1 MTYRLRVA
9 FLRDN
14 GKNPLEHKSLAPV
27 NLKDDETYSNKL
39 ELIKNY
45 LKTNKNYYKKIFKN
59 CKSNKTEYSGK
70 YELLKLDDNEKDTYD
85 KITLDFFDFLKNI
98 QALTPGTDD
107 DLPPWINDLPD
118 EDEKTARK
126 KLHYNYGTGNAP
138 PLQSHHITLDYNNQ
152 TPNKIVDHSDII
164 IIFGSIVIY
173 TTNLAGELIDE
184 VWTCPF

>member
-45 LKTNKNYYKKIFKN
+45 LKTNKNYYKEIFKN

-107 DLPPWINDLPD
+107 D
-118 EDEKTARK
+118 
-126 KLHYNYGTGNAP
+126 
-138 PLQSHHITLDYNNQ
+138 
-152 TPNKIVDHSDII
+152 
-164 IIFGSIVIY
+164 
-173 TTNLAGELIDE
+173 
-184 VWTCPF
+184 